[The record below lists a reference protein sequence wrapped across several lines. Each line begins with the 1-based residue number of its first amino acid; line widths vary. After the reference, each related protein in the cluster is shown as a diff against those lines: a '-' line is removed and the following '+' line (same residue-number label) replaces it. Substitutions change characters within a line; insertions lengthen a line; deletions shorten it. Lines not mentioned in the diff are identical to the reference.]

1 MTRQQ
6 GEHGAQ
12 QAGRGPQ
19 ALVIG
24 LGNPYRHD
32 DGAGLAVAARVRAA
46 GLPGVVVRELETEP
60 VALIDAW
67 DAATLVYLADA
78 VSSGGEPGTVYRFDA
93 ASGALPAGPLRNRGT
108 HAFSLADAVELGRA
122 LGRLPAR
129 LIIYGVE
136 GAEFGAG
143 TGLSPRVAEAAGAV
157 VTRLIAELT
166 SAGLPN
172 LGRAGKVH
180 RDDDGGERDRF

>member
-1 MTRQQ
+1 MTR
-6 GEHGAQ
+6 AQ
-12 QAGRGPQ
+12 RAHQ

-46 GLPGVVVRELETEP
+46 ALSGVVVSELEGEP
-60 VALIDAW
+60 VSLIDAW

-93 ASGALPAGPLRNRGT
+93 ATGLPAAPLRHRGT

-122 LGRLPAR
+122 LGRLPSR
-129 LIIYGVE
+129 LVVYGIE
-136 GAEFGAG
+136 GADFGTG
-143 TGLSPRVAEAAGAV
+143 TGLTPRVEEGVRAV
-157 VTRLIAELT
+157 VTRLVSELSSAISAEL
-166 SAGLPN
+166 
-172 LGRAGKVH
+172 
-180 RDDDGGERDRF
+180 

>member
-6 GEHGAQ
+6 GERGAQ

-32 DGAGLAVAARVRAA
+32 DGAGLVVAARVRAA
-46 GLPGVVVRELETEP
+46 GLPGVVVRELEGEP
-60 VALIDAW
+60 VSLLDAW
-67 DAATLVYLADA
+67 EGARPVYVVDA
-78 VSSGGEPGTVYRFDA
+78 VLSGGEPGTVYRFDA
-93 ASGALPAGPLRNRGT
+93 ASGLPSEPLRHRGT

-122 LGRLPAR
+122 LGRLPAG
-129 LIIYGVE
+129 LIICGIE

-143 TGLSPRVAEAAGAV
+143 TGLSPRVAEAVGAV
-157 VTRLIAELT
+157 VTRLISELS
-166 SAGLPN
+166 SA
-172 LGRAGKVH
+172 LGSR
-180 RDDDGGERDRF
+180 